1 MNPLHMMPHSMTTQT
16 IWLLGIALFAVGVFG
31 LLARGELIG
40 RLIAIEIA
48 FNGVALAAFAALA
61 GHGVAG
67 GGTLVL
73 FAIAVTV
80 SEIAIALAVWMLGRS
95 AGAPTDPDQSRELA
109 AQEEQA

>member
-1 MNPLHMMPHSMTTQT
+1 MNPLSTMSHSMTTQT
-16 IWLLGIALFAVGVFG
+16 IWLVGMALFAVGVFG

-73 FAIAVTV
+73 FAIGVTV
-80 SEIAIALAVWMLGRS
+80 SEIAIALAVWIVGRN
-95 AGAPTDPDQSRELA
+95 AGAPTDPDLSRQLA
-109 AQEEQA
+109 AQEEQP